1 MKKQINAW
9 VRFAQRDLSAV
20 YEIIEKPDLTGV
32 AAFLCQQAIEKF
44 FKALILNYE
53 KPIART
59 HNLLTLYGTI
69 KEVTNLELNEDFLVL
84 INDIYLES
92 RYPCDTRL
100 SDDWLM
106 PTVEQV
112 KDFFSF
118 ANMVEKKVM
127 EALKRT

>member
-1 MKKQINAW
+1 MKKQVDAW
-9 VRFAQRDLSAV
+9 VRFAQNDLSAV

-44 FKALILNYE
+44 FKALILKYE
-53 KPIART
+53 EPPIRT

-69 KEVTNLELNEDFLVL
+69 KKVTNLELNEDSLAL

-92 RYPCDTRL
+92 RYPCDANL
-100 SDDWLM
+100 SNDWLM

-127 EALKRT
+127 GELKRT